1 MTADTPLQDI
11 IQAAEKLSPEDQLTL
26 MEHLLTLAAPVIE
39 KPLPT
44 EQKELWDFYL
54 TQNRNMLDHL
64 QANFTSDTREGVL
77 QAMRFYND
85 ALAANFMDLRH
96 YLAVYRFHGQMWTY
110 RDAEIVEFR
119 ALGQSR
125 PELARKIVDQWQVN
139 SEKLNQVYSQI
150 HSLWDA
156 MSKWLPPPPAQNS
169 DE

>member
-1 MTADTPLQDI
+1 MNADTPLHDI
-11 IQAAEKLSPEDQLTL
+11 MQATEKLSPEDQLTL
-26 MEHLLTLAAPVIE
+26 IEHLLTLATPVIE

-44 EQKELWDFYL
+44 EPKELWDFYL
-54 TQNRNMLDHL
+54 TQNRSMFDHL
-64 QANFTSDTREGVL
+64 QANLTSDSREELL

-85 ALAANFMDLRH
+85 ALSFNFMDLRH
-96 YLAVYRFHGQMWTY
+96 YLAVYRLQGQMWTY

-119 ALGQSR
+119 MLGQSR
-125 PELARKIVDQWQVN
+125 PELARKLVSEAQAT

-156 MSKWLPPPPAQNS
+156 MSKWLPPPPAPTA